1 MFKYKTKAEIDALTD
16 AQLETYMAE
25 KKTHEDGLR
34 AKEIKDAVDA
44 AKLEAKTA
52 SDAAILVAVD
62 AAKAANKSVTDDL
75 SQQVAALKEL
85 NTTGDNAKGGAIRA
99 VVKFFR
105 DNITNNKANSYEDL
119 GDMGKSG
126 YSARTTIKAAALM
139 TTADVLP
146 NVAGGFTP
154 LVGNFIDEEIG
165 HLPVPDLIFK
175 NLVTVKTAPGTD
187 SIWYSD
193 RINEQGDAAFL
204 PEGGLKPLIS
214 SQWQTVKKAIYEV
227 AERWKQTKRLIMHAP
242 SVISDFVEHANN
254 LIEQKIDDTILD
266 GDHGADA
273 TKFDGLQVVG
283 GAFIVPAG
291 LAGYYTFANIY
302 DVVMAAAVQIR
313 LAYFKGPI
321 TAVLNTVWMAKMA
334 GIKDAEGRYV
344 IAPFVTPDGKKVGE
358 TSIVFSTKIDA
369 DDIVI
374 GDFKK
379 FNLVISEDVMYDEG
393 YENDDFS
400 KNLVSKKLEAFLGS
414 YYKASDAGAIIYDQ
428 ISTILTSIEAA

>member
-1 MFKYKTKAEIDALTD
+1 MFKYKTNAELKAMTEAELDAYQVDKKKHEDALT
-16 AQLETYMAE
+16 
-25 KKTHEDGLR
+25 
-34 AKEIKDAVDA
+34 
-44 AKLEAKTA
+44 KTA
-52 SDAAILVAVD
+52 IDEAIVEAMKQG
-62 AAKAANKSVTDDL
+62 ATKAEAIAKAEADRVQIAMKAVTDDL
-75 SQQVAALKEL
+75 SEQIGKMKEIS
-85 NTTGDNAKGGAIRA
+85 TTGDNAKGGAIRA

-105 DNITNNKANSYEDL
+105 GNITNAKANSYEDL

-126 YSARTTIKAAALM
+126 YSARTVIKAAALM
-139 TTADVLP
+139 TTADVIP

-175 NLVTVKTAPGTD
+175 DLVTVRTAPGTD

-193 RINEQGDAAFL
+193 RVNEQGDAAFL
-204 PEGGLKPLIS
+204 AEGGLKPLIS

-242 SVISDFVEHANN
+242 SVIADFVEHANN

-302 DVVMAAAVQIR
+302 DAVMAAAVQIR

-334 GIKDAEGRYV
+334 GIKDDQGRYV

-358 TSIVFSTKIDA
+358 TTIVFSTKIDA

-374 GDFKK
+374 GDLKK